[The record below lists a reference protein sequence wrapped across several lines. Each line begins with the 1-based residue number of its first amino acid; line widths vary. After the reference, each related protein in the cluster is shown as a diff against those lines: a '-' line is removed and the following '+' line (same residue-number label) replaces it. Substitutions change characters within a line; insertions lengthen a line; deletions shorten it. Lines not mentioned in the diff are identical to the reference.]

1 MAYTPLD
8 LGYTAQYGRPY
19 TATTDSPTDWGSV
32 PVQTTFYDKSRN
44 LIYYKDV
51 NGYIFGEKQASL
63 PEYSI
68 ASTQWSGTIGTPSPL
83 PNGDTANGFTFFDN
97 TTEKVSAGSTS
108 YYEFDISY
116 GISITLSG
124 TSGTARISVNGT
136 PYTATFN
143 TNLQSTA
150 EDWVTANQS
159 TLNGIGLQV
168 FALTDGATDGRI
180 RFGATSDTILNGITI
195 SNDTGDLN
203 GTIANE
209 FTGSSS
215 ASYDHV
221 VIPYLNTPLANTRI
235 LHAIRVNFNI
245 VNGSTQFVELGLY
258 RWQNDSLIGSAITII
273 RNNDVTGQQAVLETY
288 TASATDSFVT
298 GGFYVAVINNSGTTI
313 EFTGAR
319 GVLIQSVF
327 ECPKS
332 FTE

>member
-8 LGYTAQYGRPY
+8 LGYIAQYGRPY
-19 TATTDSPTDWGSV
+19 TATTDSASDWGSV
-32 PVQTTFYDKSRN
+32 PNNTTFYDKSRN
-44 LIYYKDV
+44 LIYYKDI
-51 NGYIFGEKQASL
+51 NGYIYGEKQATI

-68 ASTQWSGTIGTPSPL
+68 ASTQWNGTIGSPSPL

-97 TTEKVSAGSTS
+97 VTEKVSAGSTS

-116 GISITLSG
+116 GRSITLSG

-143 TNLQSTA
+143 TDLFTTA
-150 EDWVTANQS
+150 QDWVTANQS
-159 TLNGIGLQV
+159 TINGIGLQV
-168 FALTDGATDGRI
+168 FALGSGSDGRI
-180 RFGATSDTILNGITI
+180 RFGATSDTILNAITI
-195 SNDTGDLN
+195 GNDTGDLN

-221 VIPYLNTPLANTRI
+221 VVPYLNTPLANTRI
-235 LHAIRVNFNI
+235 LHALRVNFNI

-258 RWQNDSLIGSAITII
+258 RWQNDTLIGSSITLI
-273 RNNDVTGQQAVLETY
+273 RNNDVTGQQVVFETY
-288 TASATDSFVT
+288 TASSTDSFVT
-298 GGFYVAVINNSGTTI
+298 GGFYVALINNSGTTI

-319 GVLIQSVF
+319 GILIQSVF

-332 FTE
+332 FTQ